1 MAKIKMNATETI
13 SKLTAKHNFNL
24 SLRTLGPRE
33 HYKFIA
39 TTCNSGFPST
49 SSQAKFFTKNVCF
62 TNRCLNSSDIEKLED
77 LLNKHNLN
85 GDYKLTKSK
94 GYARIQNNDDVTK
107 ALKLEFNL

>member
-1 MAKIKMNATETI
+1 MNATETI

-49 SSQAKFFTKNVCF
+49 PSQALFFIKNVCL

-94 GYARIQNNDDVTK
+94 SYARIQNNDDVTT